1 MKDLNEMGLQELTQQ
16 ELLEIGGGNIFRK
29 AWNWL
34 CSSVMNT
41 ISAGRSDY

>member
-16 ELLEIGGGNIFRK
+16 ELLEIEGGNIFRK

-34 CSSVMNT
+34 CGCVMNA
-41 ISAGRSDY
+41 IHASM